1 MPQSQYARDQELQ
14 YAYTATVLTRPTTW
28 YASLHT
34 GFPGDTGTSI
44 LNEFT
49 SGADTSYARVQLT
62 GGNALALTT
71 HIIQNGGAVTFGPA
85 GGAWAT
91 ATYLGI
97 CDAASAGN
105 LWAYMELSQ
114 SGATYFLAAFQFA
127 NFGSGYAVSDTVTLT
142 GGGGAV
148 LVVDSV
154 TTVGG
159 VAGVITQAHISV
171 HGSLSSIPAN
181 PMATTTSGAGTGATV
196 LASWLAAPQ
205 AFQLNY
211 GDSLTLATA
220 ALQLTM
226 G

>member
-14 YAYTATVLTRPTTW
+14 YAYTTTVLTRPTTW
-28 YASLHT
+28 YVSLHT

-62 GGNALALTT
+62 GGNALALTS
-71 HIIQNGGAVTFGPA
+71 HIIQNGGTVTFGPA
-85 GGAWAT
+85 GNTWAT

-97 CDAASAGN
+97 CDASSGGN

-114 SGATYFLAAFQFA
+114 SGATFFLAAAQFA
-127 NFGSGYAVSDTVTLT
+127 NPGSGYAASDTITLT
-142 GGGGAV
+142 SGGGAI
-148 LVVDSV
+148 LTVDTV
-154 TTVGG
+154 TTVGATTG
-159 VAGVITQAHISV
+159 VPTQAHIST

-181 PMATTTSGAGTGATV
+181 PMATTTSGSGTGATV

-205 AFQLNY
+205 AFQLNN
-211 GDSLTLATA
+211 GDSMTLASA